1 MSNENAITK
10 AKKIIRIVRPY
21 ERKISIRFGA
31 FFLAMV
37 LCAVVLL
44 GTGCG
49 SNEPRTISDTSQTIE
64 TKKTAE
70 AQKEKTNEVT
80 VPDRVTKYI
89 NKKMQ
94 EFIDDGFDMQLTNE
108 ITYHFKKGYHL
119 GSPFVLYTSK
129 EAAELKDHND
139 IFIFPIFD
147 EKGKMILSWIIYDG
161 EEYRD
166 DIEYEPSWTMDGSD
180 LEKIK
185 DTYKD
190 GELNEY
196 VAINPKG
203 YMNLSLCEWERIN

>member
-1 MSNENAITK
+1 MT
-10 AKKIIRIVRPY
+10 VY

-31 FFLAMV
+31 LFLAMV
-37 LCAVVLL
+37 LCAVALMA
-44 GTGCG
+44 TGCG
-49 SNEPRTISDTSQTIE
+49 SNELRTVSGKMTE
-64 TKKTAE
+64 TNKEEIKE
-70 AQKEKTNEVT
+70 AT

-108 ITYHFKKGYHL
+108 ITYHFKKGYRL